1 MARPHWPAL
10 PTTAPHPPRWPLLA
24 MLVLLAPA
32 IQAQPDAPPASQ
44 SLPQARSA
52 ATPGAVAALRLRTLA
67 ATCAACHGTEGR
79 ALPDSPVPGLA
90 GLPAGA
96 LKQALLAFKSGARPG
111 TVMPQLAKGYEDA
124 QLAALADY
132 FAALAPEPDRPAAP
146 QAPKEP
152 RP

>member
-10 PTTAPHPPRWPLLA
+10 PTTAPPLRWWPLLA
-24 MLVLLAPA
+24 MLVASA
-32 IQAQPDAPPASQ
+32 TQAQPEPPASQ
-44 SLPQARSA
+44 PLPQAQSA
-52 ATPGAVAALRLRTLA
+52 ATPSAVAALRLRTLA

-96 LKQALLAFKSGARPG
+96 LRQALLAFKSGARPG

-146 QAPKEP
+146 PAPKEP